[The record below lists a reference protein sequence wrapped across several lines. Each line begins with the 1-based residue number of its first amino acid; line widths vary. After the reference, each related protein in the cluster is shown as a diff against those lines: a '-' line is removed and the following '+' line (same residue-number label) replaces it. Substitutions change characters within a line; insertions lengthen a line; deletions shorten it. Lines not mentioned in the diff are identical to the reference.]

1 MKDFKTYLN
10 EKKKDTKKAH
20 SAKKGEGADD
30 KKFIALMVEYKK
42 LRRNKDDRV
51 EASKVLEKA
60 MTLAKEGDVSDK
72 TKIGV
77 AYL

>member
-1 MKDFKTYLN
+1 MKDLKTYLN

-20 SAKKGEGADD
+20 STKKGEGADD

-60 MTLAKEGDVSDK
+60 TKLAKEGDVSDK